1 MARDVDK
8 NLERLTIDDEDA
20 KIIFADILKLSGEG
34 DGSDLPKADI
44 DEDDEGE
51 SNADVQPI

>member
-20 KIIFADILKLSGEG
+20 KIIFADILKSSGGG
-34 DGSDLPKADI
+34 DGSALPKADI
-44 DEDDEGE
+44 DDEDGEDDD
-51 SNADVQPI
+51 ADVQPG

>member
-20 KIIFADILKLSGEG
+20 KIIFADILKSSGDG
-34 DGSDLPKADI
+34 DGSALPKADI
-44 DEDDEGE
+44 DDEGGEDDDAE
-51 SNADVQPI
+51 VQPG

>member
-34 DGSDLPKADI
+34 DGGDLPKADI